1 MISKPLQLLTSSFAS
16 NPIREDWSEHD
27 GPRFTT
33 NKITISVGS
42 FYERMRYAV
51 DYQEEHM
58 LRRAAIER
66 IVRRLVMFTSLDGC
80 GQTVLEEMVRAR
92 YVENDRVP
100 ERYADDIQQI
110 LDKYRTLS
118 NLVQSDSDVLW
129 SFAAVEIERHL
140 FPSEVDERTFTA
152 LFQSVVEYF
161 KPKEV
166 GVMSEADFNLRV
178 YVACRRVFLRESHA
192 ALNFSLFK
200 IMAPDWKIGAGQ
212 SEAELVGVANRF
224 AKIQAEADVLMNDPV
239 HWKITTRLKNESIF
253 FSLINEVMRKY
264 GGAADAILENFD
276 KLKETVSPFLDRTYE
291 AHRAKITQSG
301 TRAVIYVLITKVII
315 GLAIE
320 LPYEIFIL
328 GEINYYALAINI
340 LFFPI
345 LLIAMTKTVSYPT
358 EQNTE
363 EVLHN
368 LHAFVEGN
376 YPQTRY
382 IPMRLRTPLQKF
394 TNFIFTLVFFCIS
407 FSAIIYG
414 LQLIH
419 FNPVSIGLFLFFLC
433 IVTYMGLR
441 IRHKSREWTYEH
453 EDESLGGLLWFL
465 LVVPITRTGRYISEK
480 LSNVNIFVFIMD
492 FILETPFKII
502 LGSFDSFISYVREVR
517 RDGV

>member
-1 MISKPLQLLTSSFAS
+1 MISKPLQLLVSSFS
-16 NPIREDWSEHD
+16 NNPIRNDWSSEE

-66 IVRRLVMFTSLDGC
+66 IIRRLVLFTSMEGC
-80 GQTVLEEMVRAR
+80 GRTVLEEMVRAR
-92 YVENDRVP
+92 YIENDSVP
-100 ERYADDIQQI
+100 EKYSDDIQDI
-110 LDKYRTLS
+110 LDKYRFLISLTE
-118 NLVQSDSDVLW
+118 DDEDVLW

-140 FPSEVDERTFTA
+140 FPAEIDERTFTA
-152 LFQSVVEYF
+152 IFQSVVEYF
-161 KPKEV
+161 KPKEQN
-166 GVMSEADFNLRV
+166 VMSNADFNLRV

-192 ALNFSLFK
+192 ALNFSLFR
-200 IMAPDWKIGAGQ
+200 IMVPDWQLSITQ
-212 SEAELVGVANRF
+212 SEQTLRDIATRF
-224 AKIQAEADVLMNDPV
+224 AKIQSEANLLMNDPV
-239 HWKITTRLKNESIF
+239 HWKINTQLKNESIF
-253 FSLINEVMRKY
+253 FALINEVARKY
-264 GGAADAILENFD
+264 GTASDAILENFE
-276 KLKETVSPFLDRTYE
+276 KLKEMVTPFLDNTYE
-291 AHRAKITQSG
+291 AHKIKITQSG
-301 TRAVIYVLITKVII
+301 TRAVIYVLITKIII
-315 GLAIE
+315 GLSIE

-345 LLIAMTKTVSYPT
+345 LLIVMTKTVTYPN
-358 EQNTE
+358 EANTE
-363 EVLHN
+363 EVLRN
-368 LHAFVEGN
+368 LHAFIQGN

-382 IPMRLRTPLQKF
+382 ISMKVRTPLQKF
-394 TNFIFTLVFFCIS
+394 TNLVFTLVFFSIS
-407 FSAIIYG
+407 FSVIVYA
-414 LQLIH
+414 LQLVH

-492 FILETPFKII
+492 FVLETPFKII
-502 LGSFDSFISYVREVR
+502 LGSFDSFISYVREAR